1 MSNEIV
7 IRKLSEVMAFDEID
21 SFEKEKI
28 KKANDLLE
36 LSFPEHSLMDIWS
49 AASHNLKRRIEAY
62 SIEMFTSSVSVINS
76 GRKKYNEKGDTLSE
90 RWSDVDDH
98 ILIYGAMQLKLIS
111 KKAYKALEMVNWMRN
126 HSSAAHESDDE
137 VTTADVM
144 GLVQLLANNLFSA
157 PMPDPIHS
165 PIALIEPIKV
175 EELTEYQVGMFK
187 DQISN
192 YSNSNLKIIY
202 GFSLNQIIVGEQ
214 PGYDNV
220 SKIFPLVWEKIDED
234 TKKDIGKKYY
244 DLSFSSSNDESADK
258 KALSR
263 LFDQIV
269 SVDGVKYIPDSCRA
283 VIYRE
288 LAKRLAKA
296 KDTMY
301 GWSLENAESKAL
313 AQIGPYVPK
322 SVFEEVYQE
331 ILAVWCGNYWG
342 RSQGYLHLEGFIM
355 KLSSKEKMNV
365 AKLFLTNKRVREELF
380 LPRPKNYATQ
390 LLESIKE
397 TLKVES
403 QKNELD
409 NIIKEINR
417 IKE

>member
-157 PMPDPIHS
+157 PMPDPIQKILERNTMIYPFH
-165 PIALIEPIKV
+165 LLMMKV
-175 EELTEYQVGMFK
+175 
-187 DQISN
+187 QIR
-192 YSNSNLKIIY
+192 K
-202 GFSLNQIIVGEQ
+202 
-214 PGYDNV
+214 P
-220 SKIFPLVWEKIDED
+220 
-234 TKKDIGKKYY
+234 
-244 DLSFSSSNDESADK
+244 
-258 KALSR
+258 
-263 LFDQIV
+263 
-269 SVDGVKYIPDSCRA
+269 
-283 VIYRE
+283 
-288 LAKRLAKA
+288 
-296 KDTMY
+296 
-301 GWSLENAESKAL
+301 
-313 AQIGPYVPK
+313 
-322 SVFEEVYQE
+322 
-331 ILAVWCGNYWG
+331 
-342 RSQGYLHLEGFIM
+342 
-355 KLSSKEKMNV
+355 
-365 AKLFLTNKRVREELF
+365 
-380 LPRPKNYATQ
+380 
-390 LLESIKE
+390 
-397 TLKVES
+397 
-403 QKNELD
+403 
-409 NIIKEINR
+409 
-417 IKE
+417 